1 MQPQRRL
8 QWEAARARLPGVE
21 GPSKVRPARSIH
33 ERTPVTRGV
42 LCLPGPRP
50 TPFSC
55 PGGARRG
62 GAPQPVTT
70 AERLGAG
77 GDSRAGLPR
86 GLHASF
92 RAPGAGG
99 CGGPREAPLAA
110 PTLGV
115 LALHGAENLIAP
127 PGGRGWGQVPRD
139 LIGAGQSPG
148 RSPETSRSGE
158 SAGQK
163 RRERRLAGAPFLQLP
178 RLRAEEMPTP
188 QPGARERLG
197 PGGLACCRAGPARK
211 ISRERV

>member
-1 MQPQRRL
+1 M
-8 QWEAARARLPGVE
+8 
-21 GPSKVRPARSIH
+21 RPARSIH

-158 SAGQK
+158 SAAQG
-163 RRERRLAGAPFLQLP
+163 RNGAGGASQGPPSSSSPGFVPKKCQLRSRAPGN
-178 RLRAEEMPTP
+178 ASD
-188 QPGARERLG
+188 PGAW
-197 PGGLACCRAGPARK
+197 RAAVRAQHGK
-211 ISRERV
+211 SRENESES